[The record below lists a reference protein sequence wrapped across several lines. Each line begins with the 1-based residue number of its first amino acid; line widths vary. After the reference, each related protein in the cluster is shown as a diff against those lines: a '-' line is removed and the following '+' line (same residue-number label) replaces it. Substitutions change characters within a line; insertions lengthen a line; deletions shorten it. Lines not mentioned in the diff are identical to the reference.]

1 MRVLILGITGMLGH
15 VLWQDFQKEFEVFG
29 TVRKSW
35 GEQSRIIEGV
45 NAASG
50 EGIDL
55 AFKKAKPEIVINCI
69 GIIKQLKEARDPII
83 SITVNSL
90 FPHMLARKCR
100 EADCRLIHIS
110 TDCVFSGNKGNYS
123 EDDMPDPVDLYG
135 HSKLL
140 GEVAHDNALT
150 LRTSLIGRE
159 LKSKN
164 GLLEWFLAQSGSTRG
179 YRKAVF
185 SGLTTF
191 SFARV
196 LRSII
201 TSHPDLEGIYHIA
214 SAPINKYDLLCRF
227 RDAFNKSIDIIP
239 DESLMLDRSLD
250 PGKFKRNTKIKIPS
264 WDEMINELKKRS
276 KVL

>member
-15 VLWQDFQKEFEVFG
+15 ILWHDFQKEFEVFG
-29 TVRKSW
+29 TVRESR
-35 GEQSRIIEGV
+35 GEQGRIIEGV
-45 NAASG
+45 NAATG
-50 EGIDL
+50 EGIDK

-69 GIIKQLKEARDPII
+69 GIIKQLKEAHDPII

-90 FPHMLARKCR
+90 FPHILARKCR

-123 EDDMPDPVDLYG
+123 EDDIPDPADLYG
-135 HSKLL
+135 RSKLL

-164 GLLEWFLAQSGSTRG
+164 GLLEWFLAQNGSTKG

-185 SGLTTF
+185 SGLTTY
-191 SFARV
+191 SFACV
-196 LRSII
+196 LRAII
-201 TSHPDLEGIYHIA
+201 TSHPELRGIYHVA

-227 RDAFNKSIDIIP
+227 KDSFNKSIDIIP
-239 DESLMLDRSLD
+239 DDSLILDRSLD
-250 PGKFKRNTKIKIPS
+250 PVKFKRDTKIEIPS
-264 WDEMINELKKRS
+264 WDEMIDELKKRS
-276 KVL
+276 KVS